1 MFLFQVN
8 EMLSEISCADE
19 DEVEAVAMARASV
32 DEVQHL
38 IEELTERKMD
48 SADRSGMSDTMT
60 EAYYWD
66 GSRAAYAYVLSI
78 LKNFLK
84 KVEKS

>member
-32 DEVQHL
+32 DEVQYL
-38 IEELTERKMD
+38 IRELTEREAD
-48 SADRSGMSDTMT
+48 SADRSGMSDLKT

-66 GSRAAYAYVLSI
+66 GSRDAYAYILNI

-84 KVEKS
+84 KVEKN